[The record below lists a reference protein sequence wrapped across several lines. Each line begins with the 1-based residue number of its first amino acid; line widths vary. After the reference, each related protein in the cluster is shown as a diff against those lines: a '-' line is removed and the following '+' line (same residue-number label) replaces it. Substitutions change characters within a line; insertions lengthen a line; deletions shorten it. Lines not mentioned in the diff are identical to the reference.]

1 MTILRYKEVIT
12 NEYGIL
18 HFTGRDGS
26 ISKVVLTNQ
35 ESKTEHEVDFEL
47 FASYVQFSFRDFI
60 ITGDITNDS
69 TFSIKLLSS
78 RDECRYRDIIV
89 FEGRMDTQ
97 SDYKE
102 NTESGTGYVFG

>member
-1 MTILRYKEVIT
+1 MTILNYKEVIT
-12 NEYGIL
+12 VGYGVL

-35 ESKTEHEVDFEL
+35 ESKREHEVLFDLFPSYIKFDF
-47 FASYVQFSFRDFI
+47 RRFI
-60 ITGDITNDS
+60 ETEDITNDS
-69 TFSIKLLSS
+69 TFSIKLLGANG
-78 RDECRYRDIIV
+78 ECIYRDIVV

-97 SDYKE
+97 SDYTE

>member
-1 MTILRYKEVIT
+1 MTILNYTDVIDSGF
-12 NEYGIL
+12 GIL

-35 ESKTEHEVDFEL
+35 ESKKEYEVQFQL
-47 FASYVQFSFRDFI
+47 FGGYVQFGFREFTD
-60 ITGDITNDS
+60 TEDITNDS
-69 TFSIKLLSS
+69 TFSIELLG
-78 RDECRYRDIIV
+78 DEDKCRYSDIIV

-97 SDYKE
+97 SDYTE

>member
-1 MTILRYKEVIT
+1 MTILNYTDAIA
-12 NEYGIL
+12 NGFAIL

-35 ESKTEHEVDFEL
+35 ESKKKHEVGFEL
-47 FASYVQFSFRDFI
+47 FGGYVQFGFRAFI
-60 ITGDITNDS
+60 EAEDITNDS
-69 TFSIKLLSS
+69 TFSIELLGDG
-78 RDECRYRDIIV
+78 DECRYRDIVV

-97 SDYKE
+97 SDYTE

>member
-1 MTILRYKEVIT
+1 MTILNYTDAIA
-12 NEYGIL
+12 NERGTL

-35 ESKTEHEVDFEL
+35 ESKREVEVL
-47 FASYVQFSFRDFI
+47 FQLFSGYVQFDFGKFI
-60 ITGDITNDS
+60 EAEDITNDS
-69 TFSIKLLSS
+69 TFSIELLGDG
-78 RDECRYRDIIV
+78 DECRYRDIVV

-97 SDYKE
+97 SDYTE

>member
-1 MTILRYKEVIT
+1 MTILNYTDAIT
-12 NEYGIL
+12 NGYGIL

-35 ESKTEHEVDFEL
+35 ESKKEYEVQFQL
-47 FASYVQFSFRDFI
+47 FGGYVQFGFREFTD
-60 ITGDITNDS
+60 TEDITNDS
-69 TFSIKLLSS
+69 TFSIKLLGASNK
-78 RDECRYRDIIV
+78 CRYRDIIV

-97 SDYKE
+97 SDYTE